1 MLERKQAEGVLSL
14 RGEPE
19 DVAELLFVVA
29 DGAAM
34 RILAEPRRDS
44 DGLLRACGDA
54 VRPLLG
60 GR

>member
-1 MLERKQAEGVLSL
+1 MLTL

-19 DVAELLFVVA
+19 AVAELLFVVA

-34 RILAEPRRDS
+34 RILAEPRRDR

-60 GR
+60 G